1 MKYSD
6 LKLDARRGNRHQS
19 AGITAREAKS
29 IFGCMVKLDKI
40 MLKDNLYVGYQ
51 QKLLDAILTLE
62 SLLEDADRA

>member
-29 IFGCMVKLDKI
+29 IFGCMVKLSKI
-40 MLKDNLYVGYQ
+40 MNKDNLYVGYEQ
-51 QKLLDAILTLE
+51 RLLDAILTLE
-62 SLLEDADRA
+62 TLLEEADRV